1 MVDMSRHRH
10 VAIDVYAEN
19 SRSLDWAHGV
29 RTDLNV
35 AAWNVVTTT
44 GRCAPDVLR
53 LERVQVQSVAG
64 RPLRHIIYTV
74 RHAVL
79 Q

>member
-19 SRSLDWAHGV
+19 SRRLDWAHGV

-35 AAWNVVTTT
+35 AAWNVVATT
-44 GRCAPDVLR
+44 GRCTPDVLR
-53 LERVQVQSVAG
+53 LERVQLQSVAG

-74 RHAVL
+74 
-79 Q
+79 